1 MTPRGGGRGHKYG
14 AMPRDAA
21 GLTREQTEALG
32 LKFTKFYDSTKE
44 RDRHWTL
51 KEKQAQGDISGL
63 QWQPRFPIE
72 VNGVK
77 VCVYVAD
84 AVYVENGEVVV
95 EDVKGGS
102 VRTPAYVLKRK
113 LMLAVHGVKI
123 RET

>member
-1 MTPRGGGRGHKYG
+1 MTRALGRGHKYG
-14 AMPRDAA
+14 AVPRDAA
-21 GLTREQTEALG
+21 GLTREQAEALG

-44 RDRHWTL
+44 AERHWAL
-51 KEKQAQGDISGL
+51 KQKQDAGQISGL

-84 AVYVENGEVVV
+84 ACYVENGAVVV
-95 EDVKGGS
+95 EDAKG
-102 VRTPAYVLKRK
+102 VRTPVYRLKAK
-113 LMLAVHGVKI
+113 LMLAVHGVKV